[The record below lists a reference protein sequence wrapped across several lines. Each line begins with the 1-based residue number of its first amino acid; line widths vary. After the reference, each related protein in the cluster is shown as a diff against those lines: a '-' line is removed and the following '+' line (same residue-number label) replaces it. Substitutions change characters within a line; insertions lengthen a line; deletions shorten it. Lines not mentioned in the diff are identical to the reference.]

1 MAGKGPTPKVH
12 MSRKRD
18 ERRRLRGDFVRST
31 SIGWQ
36 DGEIP
41 EAPPGVSSVTRA
53 AWRAWMSG
61 WVAPHWTKADLPAL
75 HVLAV
80 LYDQVEGGDLRKA
93 SELRYW
99 LDTFGLTP
107 KGAQDRR
114 WLPPADVP
122 GPVETRL
129 IALDSSPYSHLRADE
144 DPGDE

>member
-1 MAGKGPTPKVH
+1 MPGRGPTPKLH
-12 MSRKRD
+12 PSRARD
-18 ERRRLRGDFVRST
+18 AKRRLRGNFVRSVA
-31 SIGWQ
+31 IGWQ

-41 EAPPGVSSVTRA
+41 EPPPGVSSVTRA
-53 AWRAWMSG
+53 AWRAWISG
-61 WVAPHWTKADLPAL
+61 WVASHWVRADLPGLYVMAR
-75 HVLAV
+75 
-80 LYDQVEGGDLRKA
+80 LYDAVEAGQLNKA
-93 SELRYW
+93 TELRYW